1 MKVIKD
7 NRLVGSKLIKKDK
20 KERSKR
26 NDKDPEKNNEMN
38 INFDSL
44 NEITH
49 LLKIGKNI
57 FSILKSKKI
66 LKYSLS
72 I

>member
-1 MKVIKD
+1 MKVIKE
-7 NRLVGSKLIKKDK
+7 NKLVGSKLSKKDK

-26 NDKDPEKNNEMN
+26 NDKDPEKSNEMN

-57 FSILKSKKI
+57 FSILKSKI
-66 LKYSLS
+66 F
-72 I
+72 